1 MIGDRW
7 GVTEDDVARHY
18 SCDDL
23 VPAPV
28 LQVWRG
34 VTVHAGADAV
44 WPWVTQIRLA
54 PYSYDWIDNRGRHS
68 PQQLRGLSE
77 PSPGEHFT
85 TVGGTRPLG
94 RILTVDP
101 GVQLTGRIAGAVM
114 SYALVP
120 AAESTRLLLK
130 VVFARCRYS
139 ARLLCVGDLVM
150 ARRQLL
156 NLKRLA
162 EQSSAQPRL

>member
-7 GVTEDDVARHY
+7 GVTDDEVARHY

-23 VPAPV
+23 VSAPV
-28 LQVWRG
+28 LQAWRG
-34 VTVHAGADAV
+34 ATVHATADDV
-44 WPWVTQIRLA
+44 WPWVAQIRLA
-54 PYSYDWIDNRGRHS
+54 PHSYDWIDNLGRRS
-68 PQQLRGLSE
+68 PQQLHDLGE
-77 PSPGEHFT
+77 PAPGEHFT
-85 TVGGTRPLG
+85 TAGTRQLG

-101 GVQLTGRIAGAVM
+101 RQQLTGQIMGAVM

-120 AAESTRLLLK
+120 AAGSTRLLLK
-130 VVFARCRYS
+130 IVVARGRWL
-139 ARLLCVGDLVM
+139 APLLSVGDLVM

-162 EQSSAQPRL
+162 EQSTAQPCV